1 MTAAAKVPS
10 QPTLAPPVKRR
21 RRRRTVIIAAI
32 AGAGVIILA
41 AGIWLIAAAL
51 REDAPPRLNENAVV
65 LTRFVESKNFEKL
78 PFEQQRQF
86 YKVLDD
92 RDGAGE
98 LDQAFSSGKL
108 SESEYRAGLE
118 AAWLGKHI
126 NRVEKYFSLAPGIA
140 RTNYLI
146 KLVDKK
152 ERKTAKPTAGSAGK
166 GAGGAAA
173 GAGAEKIDVNETAA
187 EMKVE
192 KWPASVR
199 TQWDTFHEA
208 YRNQRKAIEKA
219 NATTNPAGAAAAKP
233 KKKT

>member
-1 MTAAAKVPS
+1 MTTAAAKVPP
-10 QPTLAPPVKRR
+10 QTTLAPPVKRR
-21 RRRRTVIIAAI
+21 RRTVIIAAI
-32 AGAGVIILA
+32 AGVIILA

-51 REDAPPRLNENAVV
+51 RDDAPPRLNENAVV
-65 LTRFVESKNFEKL
+65 LTKFVESKNFEKL

-98 LDQAFSSGKL
+98 LDQAYAGGKL
-108 SESEYRAGLE
+108 TESEYRAGLE

-126 NRVEKYFSLAPGIA
+126 NRVEKYYSLAPGIA
-140 RTNYLI
+140 RTNYLT

-152 ERKTAKPTAGSAGK
+152 ERKTAKPK
-166 GAGGAAA
+166 PA
-173 GAGAEKIDVNETAA
+173 GAGAGAAGEKINVDETAA

-199 TQWDTFHEA
+199 AQWDNFHEA

-219 NATTNPAGAAAAKP
+219 NAATNPAAAPAPAGAGAGKGS
-233 KKKT
+233 KKKA